1 MKQVSYEYCV
11 LRDQLGMESARI
23 LVSKDRATRMVS
35 AHVVPL
41 KGAVIDW
48 VIQQCARDLERLGH
62 CGQITLKSDHETAIL
77 DVLKE
82 IANLCGSVGMLFEHS
97 PVADS
102 QSNGLLRAESGQLRR

>member
-1 MKQVSYEYCV
+1 MAK
-11 LRDQLGMESARI
+11 
-23 LVSKDRATRMVS
+23 
-35 AHVVPL
+35 
-41 KGAVIDW
+41 
-48 VIQQCARDLERLGH
+48 
-62 CGQITLKSDHETAIL
+62 ITLKSDHETAIL